1 MARRWWVVLA
11 ALALAVGSAL
21 AAGAAS
27 AASASAAHTAPAHV
41 FPGHTM
47 ITSGAAGAAAAR
59 SDTGG
64 TLNVVKS
71 TNWSG
76 YAAHLPRKHVYHSVS
91 ASWIQPR
98 AHCAAST
105 GDEFAAFWV
114 GLDGY
119 NSKSV
124 EQTGTDSDCAGATGT
139 TPHYYGWFEMFPAA
153 PVLFKNPVMP
163 GDHIS
168 ASVTFTGVEKY
179 TLVLK
184 DATQHWTHT
193 VIRRNATLARSSAEV
208 ITEAPSS
215 GATGAVLPLADFGTV
230 RFSLIR
236 VNGLILNKETP
247 SRIVMVETPPGTLP
261 LDSTSVLGNSGGA
274 FSNTWIRSS

>member
-1 MARRWWVVLA
+1 MARHWWVVLA
-11 ALALAVGSAL
+11 TLALAVGSAV

-27 AASASAAHTAPAHV
+27 AAPVSGHPGPVHV
-41 FPGHTM
+41 IPGHPM
-47 ITSGAAGAAAAR
+47 IASHQPGPAIRPDA
-59 SDTGG
+59 TGG
-64 TLNVVKS
+64 VLNVIKS
-71 TNWSG
+71 SNWSG
-76 YAAHLPRKHVYHSVS
+76 YAAHLPRKHVFHSVS
-91 ASWIQPR
+91 ASWIQP
-98 AHCAAST
+98 AAQCAAST

-124 EQTGTDSDCAGATGT
+124 EQTGTDSDCNGT
-139 TPHYYGWFEMFPAA
+139 TPNYYGWFEMFPAA
-153 PVLFKNPVMP
+153 PVLFSNPVKP

-179 TLVLK
+179 TLVLT

-193 VIRRNATLARSSAEV
+193 VVRRNATLARSSAEV

-236 VNGLILNKETP
+236 VNGLVLNKETP
-247 SRIVMVETPPGTLP
+247 SRIVMYDSAGLP
-261 LDSTSVLGNSGGA
+261 EDSTSLLGNAGGA

>member
-1 MARRWWVVLA
+1 
-11 ALALAVGSAL
+11 
-21 AAGAAS
+21 
-27 AASASAAHTAPAHV
+27 
-41 FPGHTM
+41 M
-47 ITSGAAGAAAAR
+47 ITSGATGAATTRPDAGVGA
-59 SDTGG
+59 
-64 TLNVVKS
+64 LNVVKS
-71 TNWSG
+71 SNWSG
-76 YAAHLPRKHVYHSVS
+76 YAAHKPRKHVYHSVS

-98 AHCAAST
+98 ARCAAST

-124 EQTGTDSDCAGATGT
+124 EQTGTDSDCDGT
-139 TPHYYGWFEMFPAA
+139 TPNYYGWFEMFPAA
-153 PVLFKNPVMP
+153 PVLFKNPVKP

-179 TLVLK
+179 TLVLT

-193 VIRRNATLARSSAEV
+193 VVRRNATLARSSAEV

-236 VNGLILNKETP
+236 VNGLVLNKETP
-247 SRIVMVETPPGTLP
+247 SRIVMYDSAGLP
-261 LDSTSVLGNSGGA
+261 EDSTSVLGNAGGA

>member
-1 MARRWWVVLA
+1 MARHWWVVLA
-11 ALALAVGSAL
+11 TLALAVGSAV

-27 AASASAAHTAPAHV
+27 AAPVSGHPGPVHV
-41 FPGHTM
+41 IPGHPM
-47 ITSGAAGAAAAR
+47 IASHQPGPAIRPDA
-59 SDTGG
+59 TGG
-64 TLNVVKS
+64 ALNVIKS
-71 TNWSG
+71 SNWSG
-76 YAAHLPRKHVYHSVS
+76 YAAHLPRKHVFHSVS

-98 AHCAAST
+98 ARCAAST

-119 NSKSV
+119 NSTSV
-124 EQTGTDSDCAGATGT
+124 EQTGTDSDCVGT

-153 PVLFKNPVMP
+153 PVNFSNTVLP
-163 GDHIS
+163 GDHMS

-179 TLVLK
+179 TLVLT
-184 DATQHWTHT
+184 DATRHWTRT
-193 VIRRNATLARSSAEV
+193 IVRRNASLARSSAEV

-236 VNGLILNKETP
+236 INGLVLNKETP
-247 SRIVMVETPPGTLP
+247 SRIVMYDPDGLP
-261 LDSTSVLGNSGGA
+261 QDSTSVLGNAGGA